1 MLAVLPLALALVH
14 QVQPRTSVNS
24 ELTDRALVL
33 HPLANP
39 AVRPHHLT
47 TNGLA
52 AAQAVGL
59 LHPLLGSLNI
69 TFPSPTVSPSGPT
82 GPSHH
87 DQPPCDAACSLLE
100 ILARSARLSKLA
112 AALRSSQLD
121 LLLTTDTNITIFA
134 PDNAAFDSL
143 PELMLQDLLANTTVL
158 QSILLRHLTRG
169 LITSDHIPTTETP
182 LITGAGE
189 LVMVVTT
196 EAATTITSHMAS
208 ARIITPDIRAANGVV
223 HIIDSVI

>member
-1 MLAVLPLALALVH
+1 MLAVLALLLSLV
-14 QVQPRTSVNS
+14 QLEAQLEARTSVNS
-24 ELTDRALVL
+24 ELTDLALGL
-33 HPLANP
+33 HPLSNP
-39 AVRPHHLT
+39 AVRADLLT

-52 AAQAVGL
+52 AAQVAGL
-59 LHPLLGSLNI
+59 LHPLIGSLNI
-69 TFPSPTVSPSGPT
+69 TFPSTTVSPSD
-82 GPSHH
+82 PS
-87 DQPPCDAACSLLE
+87 DLPPCDANCSLLE

-143 PELMLQDLLANTTVL
+143 PDLMFEDLLANKTVL
-158 QSILLRHLTRG
+158 QSILLRHITRG
-169 LITSDHIPTTETP
+169 LITSDHIPATETP

-208 ARIITPDIRAANGVV
+208 ASIITPDILAVNGVV
-223 HIIDSVI
+223 HVIDSVI

>member
-1 MLAVLPLALALVH
+1 MLAVFTLLLPT
-14 QVQPRTSVNS
+14 VQLRSSVNS

-33 HPLANP
+33 HPLSNP
-39 AVRPHHLT
+39 AFRPHHLT
-47 TNGLA
+47 PNGLA
-52 AAQAVGL
+52 AAQAVGF
-59 LHPLLGSLNI
+59 LHPQLGNLNL
-69 TFPSPTVSPSGPT
+69 TFPSTTASPSELL
-82 GPSHH
+82 
-87 DQPPCDAACSLLE
+87 PPCDATCSLLE
-100 ILARSARLSKLA
+100 ILTRSARLSKLA

-121 LLLTTDTNITIFA
+121 ILLTTNTNITIFA

-143 PELMLQDLLANTTVL
+143 PDLMFQELLANTTVL

-169 LITSDHIPTTETP
+169 LITSDLIPPTETP

-223 HIIDSVI
+223 HVIDSVI

>member
-1 MLAVLPLALALVH
+1 MLAVFTLFLPTAQL
-14 QVQPRTSVNS
+14 RSSVNS
-24 ELTDRALVL
+24 ELTDQALLL
-33 HPLANP
+33 HPLSNP

-47 TNGLA
+47 PNGLA
-52 AAQAVGL
+52 AAQAVGF
-59 LHPLLGSLNI
+59 LHPLIGSLNL
-69 TFPSPTVSPSGPT
+69 TLPSPSPSTTVSP
-82 GPSHH
+82 PSLLA
-87 DQPPCDAACSLLE
+87 PCDDTCSLLE
-100 ILARSARLSKLA
+100 LLTRSTRLSKLA

-121 LLLTTDTNITIFA
+121 ILLTTSTNITIFA

-143 PELMLQDLLANTTVL
+143 PDLMFQDLLANTTVL

-169 LITSDHIPTTETP
+169 LITSDLIPPTETP

-189 LVMVVTT
+189 LVMVVST

-208 ARIITPDIRAANGVV
+208 ARIITPDIRAVNGVV